1 MKKLIIT
8 TLLLLPVVLRAQD
21 TTYNESVLVQGSYH
35 PVIEKSEKLTFPPF
49 ISDTIARVTHDFT
62 YYITPVR
69 LKSLYEPVR
78 IKAARIIGE
87 PSTKLYNNYLRLGL
101 GYYPSTLADLYWCST
116 RDRKKTYG
124 VSLNH
129 RFSWASIPDYG
140 TSHFGNTGVTLF
152 GKYIV
157 KDKLQLSTS
166 VDYEHDHNLYYGFTD
181 DSLLARLDLTRDSI
195 SATDYRAKYNIAT
208 WNIGLRNMQLDANK
222 FGYAVN
228 LRLSD
233 LWASWNQNEFSLN
246 LSGDL
251 RYGFT
256 IKRKHKGVAYLHAEW
271 DGYKYQCNPDGMPL
285 GYDPA
290 LAVDSSRG
298 SRNIVKVNP
307 YADFMFSGLQFHVGA
322 TAGWDAFSDP
332 TATTFR
338 LFPDVTVSKKF
349 MSNALVLTL
358 GATGGIDANDWD
370 AIRKLNPY
378 VAPDAEQRATRHYDF
393 MAHMRWTVS
402 KKLEARAEVSYSLLN
417 DDLTFTLDPSYTL
430 QNIYTPAYLD
440 LNRLCIGGDV
450 AFVNDEMLT
459 IRGGAHYYSYSKVAY
474 RAPQMANMPL
484 LYRPDW
490 DLSLTANFNYN
501 DKWLVQLESRLLGKM
516 QGDLDTEMPLRYGID
531 AQVEYRHNRALSFFL
546 RLDNL
551 AFQRYYYWANY
562 PSPRGLAL
570 LGLTYTIPHK

>member
-35 PVIEKSEKLTFPPF
+35 PVIEKSEKLTFPPV

-181 DSLLARLDLTRDSI
+181 DSLLARLALTRDSI
-195 SATDYRAKYNIAT
+195 STTDYRAKYNIAT

-251 RYGFT
+251 RFPFFQLFDCFFFEFHFYT
-256 IKRKHKGVAYLHAEW
+256 
-271 DGYKYQCNPDGMPL
+271 
-285 GYDPA
+285 
-290 LAVDSSRG
+290 SSK
-298 SRNIVKVNP
+298 IC
-307 YADFMFSGLQFHVGA
+307 M
-322 TAGWDAFSDP
+322 
-332 TATTFR
+332 
-338 LFPDVTVSKKF
+338 
-349 MSNALVLTL
+349 
-358 GATGGIDANDWD
+358 I
-370 AIRKLNPY
+370 
-378 VAPDAEQRATRHYDF
+378 
-393 MAHMRWTVS
+393 
-402 KKLEARAEVSYSLLN
+402 
-417 DDLTFTLDPSYTL
+417 
-430 QNIYTPAYLD
+430 
-440 LNRLCIGGDV
+440 
-450 AFVNDEMLT
+450 
-459 IRGGAHYYSYSKVAY
+459 
-474 RAPQMANMPL
+474 
-484 LYRPDW
+484 
-490 DLSLTANFNYN
+490 
-501 DKWLVQLESRLLGKM
+501 
-516 QGDLDTEMPLRYGID
+516 
-531 AQVEYRHNRALSFFL
+531 FL
-546 RLDNL
+546 
-551 AFQRYYYWANY
+551 
-562 PSPRGLAL
+562 
-570 LGLTYTIPHK
+570 